1 MIGGTAVTVAEFA
14 FVLAVI
20 ISSKKIFKFFN
31 ENKGFLYIYLIYI
44 IIILASIIAN
54 YDNLSLARIA
64 IAIVLIV
71 SPLAIGIGTKINQ
84 NIFNKIIIISLLIT
98 GLYSVLQWTVGIEA
112 TKIPGLNI
120 AYGDTFADKPIG
132 YGFGGREAL
141 KMPSTYQNGN
151 GVALFFLMAIF
162 FIINLKTQ
170 KKFLKLIAIFL
181 GIIGIILSGAR
192 TALIPFILLIPYAI
206 KKVYDKLHKRN
217 QKIALI
223 VLLIVGISIGAF
235 YIMYTNSELIE
246 YMYDRYIVQT
256 INDPTGSGRVTQIQN
271 VINYIIS
278 QDAVGIIRNLIIGS
292 DWSEAFFSEGI
303 FNIVSYYGVI
313 EAFIFILL
321 LLYPIVKLYKNN
333 KIEVLGLLAVFI
345 AFMIDSSFNYPPGLM
360 NYFLIAGVLFQRQK
374 TGLKKNDDKELEK

>member
-120 AYGDTFADKPIG
+120 AYRDTFADKPIG